1 MQLEQLGKSLYLE
14 RVVCF
19 DFYSGVSAEIWKL
32 AKISCDELES
42 IPK

>member
-19 DFYSGVSAEIWKL
+19 DFHSVSAEIWKL
-32 AKISCDELES
+32 AK
-42 IPK
+42 